1 MNRNSGTNI
10 TATCPACHVEVVLR
24 PSALHMTLYDNG
36 FDGFYSFF
44 CPKCTELT
52 DKQMD
57 FGIVRILKEAGV
69 RYTLVHIPL
78 EVTERAQIAAPEISS
93 DDIMDFHIDS
103 DKTDFLAD
111 LAGPGL

>member
-1 MNRNSGTNI
+1 MNSKAGTNI

-44 CPKCTELT
+44 CPKCTELC

-69 RYTLVHIPL
+69 RHTLVHIPL
-78 EVTERAQIAAPEISS
+78 EITERGTTPAPEISS

-103 DKTDFLAD
+103 DKTNYLAD
-111 LAGPGL
+111 LAS